1 MTGVAPPARGLN
13 RQDLTAVGVDAYV
26 RFQPALPCQVINKR
40 NQIAWSDV
48 NSERIGNSAPM
59 NSPNHDLAMR
69 MAELARATA
78 PPSTVDQVLASMTK
92 AAVEMIP
99 GTDTCGVLLIGKGGK
114 YESLFGT
121 SGLIYELDRLQEQC
135 GEGPCISAAVDE
147 LIVRTDDFSHEQRWP
162 TYSRAATELG
172 VRSGLSF
179 KLYTGSSTAG
189 ALNLFGLKPHA
200 FNGES
205 EAIGAVLAAH
215 AAAAILASRHGEQ
228 LEAALNTR
236 DTIGQAKG
244 VIMERFNVDAIRAFE
259 MLRELSQTTNTRLID
274 IATRVI
280 DTRGG

>member
-1 MTGVAPPARGLN
+1 MTS
-13 RQDLTAVGVDAYV
+13 T
-26 RFQPALPCQVINKR
+26 
-40 NQIAWSDV
+40 S
-48 NSERIGNSAPM
+48 
-59 NSPNHDLAMR
+59 HDLALR
-69 MAELARATA
+69 MAELARNTA
-78 PPSTVDQVLASMTK
+78 LPQNVDDVLEGVTA

-99 GTDTCGVLLIGKGGK
+99 GTDTCGVLLIGKGRK
-114 YESLFGT
+114 FSSLHGT
-121 SGLIYELDRLQEQC
+121 SDLIYKLDALQEQY

-162 TYSRAATELG
+162 KYSAAMVDLG

-179 KLYTGSSTAG
+179 KLYTSASTAG
-189 ALNLFGLKPHA
+189 ALNLFSLRPHA

-215 AAAAILASRHGEQ
+215 AASSIIASRHGEQ

-244 VIMERFNVDAIRAFE
+244 VIMERFNVDAVRAFD

-274 IATRVI
+274 IALRVI
-280 DTRGG
+280 ETRDA